1 LSFLLWLTLRTAA
14 RHNRL
19 EDDQALS
26 FNNQAA
32 AWFLLIPPLLAC
44 RREQTMT
51 LSTKTP
57 TNRTDRNEPDSIP
70 FSDAAPSE
78 CAPAL
83 PLIRP
88 EAPVV
93 ADALFGNAAALPTLR
108 AALGLPEARGDAARQ
123 QRGDDEGAHV
133 PSGVQPERQVPPHRN
148 GADAL
153 LRKALPRAR
162 RHPDSATHRP
172 NRVRRILS
180 WCILLGGVLLA
191 GWIQWGFRPDP
202 APISAS
208 DGRGID

>member
-1 LSFLLWLTLRTAA
+1 MAA

-19 EDDQALS
+19 EDDRGLS
-26 FNNQAA
+26 FDNQAA
-32 AWFLLIPPLLAC
+32 ARSLIIHPLLAC
-44 RREQTMT
+44 RRGQTMT
-51 LSTKTP
+51 LSIKDS
-57 TNRTDRNEPDSIP
+57 TDRAGRDEPASIP
-70 FSDAAPSE
+70 FSDTTPSE
-78 CAPAL
+78 GSAAM